1 MQACTNGTCST
12 VRQMNK
18 IERQCQETIGV
29 TTLTVGTK
37 ISIAKNHNKKEK
49 FKITESLDN
58 FLYTCRSNNCNNN
71 NTDQLIEQALKDHY
85 NLSSFH
91 QIINNKFKEEYLPES
106 TTVSTTITFTTSTTV
121 STIITFTASTT
132 VSNGSFTTNKQI
144 HNYSISNI
152 ILVYGLILAFFI
164 RFF

>member
-121 STIITFTASTT
+121 S
-132 VSNGSFTTNKQI
+132 NGSFTTNKQI

-152 ILVYGLILAFFI
+152 ILVYGLILSFFI